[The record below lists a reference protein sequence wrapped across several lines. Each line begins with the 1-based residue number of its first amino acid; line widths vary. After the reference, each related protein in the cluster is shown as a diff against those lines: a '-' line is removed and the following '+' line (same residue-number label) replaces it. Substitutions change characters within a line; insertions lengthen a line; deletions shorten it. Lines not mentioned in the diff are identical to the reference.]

1 MRVREGHRFG
11 DAQEDAQPLRQGEIA
26 RGVSVEP
33 LALHQLHR
41 VEAAPVAEPSH
52 VVDRHDP
59 WVLEPRQHLRLAA
72 QARLHLGILHVEHL
86 EGHAPSQLGVAD
98 DVHGPHPA
106 GAGDAIELV
115 PGAGEVRLAHRLP
128 QPR

>member
-41 VEAAPVAEPSH
+41 VEGAAVGEPSH
-52 VVDRHDP
+52 VVHGDDAR
-59 WVLEPRQHLRLAA
+59 VLEPRQHPCLPA

-86 EGHAPSQLGVAD
+86 EGHAPSQLGVQD
-98 DVHGPHPA
+98 DVDGPHPA
-106 GAGDAIELV
+106 GAGHAVEAV
-115 PGAGEVRLAHRLP
+115 PRAAEVRLAHRLP
-128 QPR
+128 